1 MESERACKIP
11 DDHAGH
17 ICELENSQEWDILAK
32 VTSNPSMKC
41 ENCGAVAN
49 SGRNLCMPTEL
60 S

>member
-1 MESERACKIP
+1 MQDISVNLKIRRN
-11 DDHAGH
+11 G
-17 ICELENSQEWDILAK
+17 IILAK